1 MPAEIKKREKYTGPI
16 RKLDKSAILSHRIKE
31 MSVKTRE
38 AVMRNERDDT
48 GGQNRSAASS
58 AADRMTNTAAES
70 VVISGHASE
79 QAISRAYRRYG
90 EKKLI
95 GERQAVRLADAEVDR
110 NSAEV
115 MNSMISQTSEV
126 MRNEDRAKR
135 ILAIKGGNRRI
146 RVDESAKPAVSAEQ
160 VQQYRKRKAIRE
172 IVKRNEHGGARRL
185 LSVITG
191 GSPVKMGAAAGSG
204 RLMRRLA
211 ESTKSLLNMLTAGGA
226 AALMIIV
233 IMIFCGFGFTMV
245 GDENGDNFAYDFYEI
260 GSGDTDIV
268 KVAEAQLGNVGGDKF
283 WKWYGFNSHVHWC
296 ACFVSW
302 CGNQCGYIKAG
313 IIPKFAVVGNGA
325 SWFKARHRWAS
336 GGYSPKPG
344 DVIFFDWDH
353 DGVLDHVG
361 LVEAC
366 DGKTVT
372 TIEGNSG
379 NACKRQ
385 TYRRGAAS
393 IAGYGLVIIPG
404 GGSKAQLVAGKAIQL
419 AYTDAAK
426 EAKYPSGKPTA
437 AYREALNRAY
447 PNRSSWGKPSRA
459 GASCDVFVGVCLVDC
474 GVDKDFPRKLRD
486 QEKRLNKRTDL
497 YKCVISTTSRDVQ
510 KSELKDG
517 DICTWEKPSGK
528 VHIWIFAGGKARQ
541 ASHDKWYPRT
551 TSVGNNL
558 KISGKKVIRVYRIKG

>member
-16 RKLDKSAILSHRIKE
+16 RTLDKSAILSHRIRE
-31 MSVKTRE
+31 VSVKTRD
-38 AVMRNERDDT
+38 AVMRNERDDA

-58 AADRMTNTAAES
+58 AADRMNITVAES
-70 VVISGHASE
+70 AVISGHAAE

-95 GERQAVRLADAEVDR
+95 GERQAVRLVDAEVDR

-135 ILAIKGGNRRI
+135 ILAKKSGNRRI
-146 RVDESAKPAVSAEQ
+146 RVAESAKPAVSAEQ

-172 IVKRNEHGGARRL
+172 IVKRNEQGGARRL
-185 LSVITG
+185 LSAITG
-191 GSPVKMGAAAGSG
+191 GSPMKRGAAAGSG
-204 RLMRRLA
+204 RLMRRLS
-211 ESTKSLLNMLTAGGA
+211 ESTKALLNMLTAGGA
-226 AALMIIV
+226 TALVVIV
-233 IMIFCGFGFTMV
+233 VMIFCGFGFTMV
-245 GDENGDNFAYDFYEI
+245 GDENGDNFAYDFYEL
-260 GSGDTDIV
+260 GSGDNAIV

-344 DVIFFDWDH
+344 DVIFFDWNH

-361 LVEAC
+361 FVEAC

-379 NACKRQ
+379 NACRRQ

-393 IAGYGLVIIPG
+393 IAGYGLVIITG

-419 AYTDAAK
+419 AYTDATK
-426 EAKYPSGKPTA
+426 EAKYPGGKPTA

-459 GASCDVFVGVCLVDC
+459 GASCDVFVGVCLIDS
-474 GVDKDFPRKLRD
+474 GADRNFPRTLRKQVQRMD
-486 QEKRLNKRTDL
+486 SRKDL
-497 YKCVISTTSRDVQ
+497 YDRIISTSTCDIRE
-510 KSELKDG
+510 SELKDG
-517 DICTWEKPSGK
+517 DIVTWEKNNGT
-528 VHIWIFAGGKARQ
+528 VHIFIYAGGKARH
-541 ASHDKWYPRT
+541 ASHSKWYGRT
-551 TSVGNNL
+551 TSPGNNL
-558 KISGKKVIRVYRIKG
+558 KISGKKFIKVYRVKD